1 MIATVRPTAARTSG
15 EAVPRAQASRAT
27 RRQPGGCPGGEET
40 PLPASLVPRASGQS
54 RDQVIEDAVRRS
66 LAGRAL
72 ATLFERVRQR
82 SDLSEEQATSLVA
95 SEKADMRAEER
106 GAKNDLARD
115 PSRR

>member
-1 MIATVRPTAARTSG
+1 VDTARG
-15 EAVPRAQASRAT
+15 YPDLLRWNLREAIGMTKRGAHIELEAITWERVDAA
-27 RRQPGGCPGGEET
+27 G
-40 PLPASLVPRASGQS
+40 RASGQS

-82 SDLSEEQATSLVA
+82 SDLSEEQATSLVT

-106 GAKNDLARD
+106 DAENDLARN